1 MAKNKTKQK
10 SVSVVIP
17 ALNEEEAIRTVIKE
31 VPVNKIKKMGYKVEI
46 LIVDNGSTDE
56 TGHIAKKNGA
66 TVFVQPVRG
75 YGNAYKAGFANAHS
89 DIIITGDAD
98 CTYPFEDIP
107 RFLKIME
114 EENLDFINTDRLST
128 VTKEAMHTSHIFG
141 NWFLATIMRNL
152 WKGIPFKDSQSGMWI
167 FKKEIWNKLHV
178 KSCGM
183 PFSQELKIEVYK
195 KGFKCKEVIIDYRAR
210 VGEVKLDGWKD
221 AVRNTTHLFIKRM
234 SLMGF

>member
-10 SVSVVIP
+10 SISVVIP
-17 ALNEEEAIRTVIKE
+17 ALNEEEAIKTVIKE
-31 VPVNKIKKMGYKVEI
+31 IPVNKIKKMGYKVEI
-46 LIVDNGSTDE
+46 LIVDNGSTDK

-114 EENLDFINTDRLST
+114 EENLDFINTDRLTT

-141 NWFLATIMRNL
+141 NWFLATIMRTL
-152 WKGIPFKDSQSGMWI
+152 WRGIPFKDSQSGMWI

-183 PFSQELKIEVYK
+183 PFSQELKIEAYK

-221 AVRNTTHLFIKRM
+221 AVRNTTHLFVKRM
-234 SLMGF
+234 SLIGF